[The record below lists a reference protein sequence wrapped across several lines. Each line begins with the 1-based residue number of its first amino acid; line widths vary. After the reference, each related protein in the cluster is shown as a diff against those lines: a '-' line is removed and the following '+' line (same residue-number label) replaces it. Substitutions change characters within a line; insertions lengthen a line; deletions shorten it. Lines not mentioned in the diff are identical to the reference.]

1 MGSDGSRLRLSRG
14 KRSGCT
20 GGGGEGGRCTILI
33 RGVFEFERGAR
44 AGGGFVAGVGGGGV
58 ALVFGAWLDV
68 VGDCFG
74 IARGRNEG
82 AAGEGRF
89 ERLLSISFTPFPFA
103 LRCL

>member
-1 MGSDGSRLRLSRG
+1 MGSDGSRLRLSRSKG
-14 KRSGCT
+14 SGCT

-44 AGGGFVAGVGGGGV
+44 AGGGFVAGVGGAGV
-58 ALVFGAWLDV
+58 GIVFVGSLGV
-68 VGDCFG
+68 LGDCFG
-74 IARGRNEG
+74 IARGRNKG

-103 LRCL
+103 LRC

>member
-14 KRSGCT
+14 KGSACT
-20 GGGGEGGRCTILI
+20 GGGGDGGYCTILI
-33 RGVFEFERGAR
+33 RGVFEFEIGAR

-68 VGDCFG
+68 VGDG